1 MKVLARTVLSLMLAL
16 APAHVQA
23 QGDDKTVTV
32 RSDDPEMTAAIE
44 QARASLDDFLALSE
58 APPPGTD
65 KFKLKVMIVDG
76 DATEHFWVIP
86 FKRTASGFA
95 GILANEP
102 EIVQNVVY
110 GQYIEFSRDDIS
122 DWGYIR
128 DGHQVGSY
136 TVCVML
142 KKMSEQDA
150 DDLRSNYGFDC

>member
-1 MKVLARTVLSLMLAL
+1 MKVLARTVLSLMLAF

-23 QGDDKTVTV
+23 QGDDKTVMV

-122 DWGYIR
+122 DWGYTR

-150 DDLRSNYGFDC
+150 DDLRSNFGFDC

>member
-1 MKVLARTVLSLMLAL
+1 MKFLARAVLSLMLAL
-16 APAHVQA
+16 APAHVHA
-23 QGDDKTVTV
+23 QGDKTVMV
-32 RSDDPEMTAAIE
+32 RSDDPEMTTAIE

-150 DDLRSNYGFDC
+150 DYMRSNYGFDC